1 MAMGFQLPSM
11 QNAFWNTTRV
21 KDDNQ
26 NTRSQLADKE
36 GRTWC
41 LWSIYFPKEMLLNQ
55 TSHQTVLRAF
65 GKPDLAS

>member
-26 NTRSQLADKE
+26 NTRGQLADKE
-36 GRTWC
+36 GKTWC
-41 LWSIYFPKEMLLNQ
+41 LWSIYFPKEMLLNTHI
-55 TSHQTVLRAF
+55 TSNSPESIWET
-65 GKPDLAS
+65 